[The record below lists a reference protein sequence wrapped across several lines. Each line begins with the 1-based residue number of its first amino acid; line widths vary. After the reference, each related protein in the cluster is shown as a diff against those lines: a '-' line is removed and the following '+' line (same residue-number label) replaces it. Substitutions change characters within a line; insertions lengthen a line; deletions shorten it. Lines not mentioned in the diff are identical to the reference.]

1 MVNYSCKRCGY
12 HTYHKSVF
20 QKHLYRKNICKSKIN
35 DIDIED
41 LRDEFYTKKGKPK
54 VNPSK
59 PCGKPK
65 VNPIS
70 IKSCLIC
77 EYCNKIF
84 KKKQGKYKHV
94 KKYCKVK
101 KQKDKEKKEDEKL
114 LKMIH
119 ELIEENKEIKEENK
133 NIIKKLDNIKNNSN
147 KNIDNSKN
155 KNIDNSNNITIN
167 NYGNEDISFLTPE
180 FLAKLI
186 LQKGVYT
193 LISNLI
199 KEIHFNK
206 EFPENKNLKITNK
219 KQPYINV
226 YENGNWKLKDKKETI
241 KDIVDDKSN
250 LFDCINSKNNV
261 IDLLPRHYHKTRFE
275 KYKNKYDQKDPE
287 TIKKILKNSELEILN
302 SSIEN

>member
-1 MVNYSCKRCGY
+1 
-12 HTYHKSVF
+12 
-20 QKHLYRKNICKSKIN
+20 
-35 DIDIED
+35 
-41 LRDEFYTKKGKPK
+41 
-54 VNPSK
+54 
-59 PCGKPK
+59 
-65 VNPIS
+65 
-70 IKSCLIC
+70 
-77 EYCNKIF
+77 
-84 KKKQGKYKHV
+84 
-94 KKYCKVK
+94 
-101 KQKDKEKKEDEKL
+101 
-114 LKMIH
+114 
-119 ELIEENKEIKEENK
+119 
-133 NIIKKLDNIKNNSN
+133 
-147 KNIDNSKN
+147 
-155 KNIDNSNNITIN
+155 
-167 NYGNEDISFLTPE
+167 

-186 LQKGVYT
+186 LQKGVYP

-206 EFPENKNLKITNK
+206 KFPENKNLKITNK

-302 SSIEN
+302 SSIIEDINLK